1 MVLLPVFNVFAAASG
16 GASAWLDTLKT
27 IVAWIIT
34 EIMTVVNGLIA
45 TDGFLLP
52 LFLFGIGISFVM
64 VVFKII
70 RKITWGS

>member
-1 MVLLPVFNVFAAASG
+1 MFTQVLMAEA

-27 IVAWIIT
+27 IVQWIIT

-45 TDGFLLP
+45 SDGFLLP

-70 RKITWGS
+70 RKITWGA